1 MVTDSLSKIEQIHFK
16 KDVSGLILYKDFINN
31 ILIINNNEISDNKN
45 TIYKTELIRL
55 KNYLEKEIKHTNK
68 RIEMIK

>member
-31 ILIINNNEISDNKN
+31 ILIINNK
-45 TIYKTELIRL
+45 
-55 KNYLEKEIKHTNK
+55 IKHTTK
-68 RIEMIK
+68 RIEMLK

>member
-1 MVTDSLSKIEQIHFK
+1 MIDSLSKIEQIHFK
-16 KDVSGLILYKDFINN
+16 KDVSGFIEYINFLNSILPKI
-31 ILIINNNEISDNKN
+31 EIQIKYNSNS

-55 KNYLEKEIKHTNK
+55 KNYFEKEIKHTNK